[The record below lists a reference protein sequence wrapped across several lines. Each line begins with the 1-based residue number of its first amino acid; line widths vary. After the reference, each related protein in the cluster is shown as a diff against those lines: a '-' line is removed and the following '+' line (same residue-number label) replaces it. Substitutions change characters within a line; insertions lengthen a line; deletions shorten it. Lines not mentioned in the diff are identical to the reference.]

1 MIKIQNIY
9 YMLAYAFQVLN
20 EDRYANIAAEKFD
33 HTGDLL
39 AAILAKGIA
48 NQIKRVVVKDYIIR
62 QQSLSS
68 PRGKIDVS
76 TTIKL
81 REPLKKRLV
90 CEFDEFSEN
99 AYLNQILKTTSLL
112 LLNSSEVSPEQKKA
126 LKRILPYFNAV
137 ETLNPR
143 RIAWSSIRYHRN
155 SATYKMLINIC
166 FLVLTGLLQTTQ
178 TGSIKLATYL
188 DDPLMHRLYEK
199 FVLEYYRKH
208 YPQIKTSPAHI
219 EWNVDNKFTDLLPD
233 MKTDIMLQYKGK
245 ILIIDTKYYGHTLQ
259 TNPLFNSKTI
269 HSNNLYQIFTYVKN
283 KDVGSTGN
291 VSGVLLY
298 ARTDEEIIPN
308 HDYSLGGNKIS
319 VKTLDLNTDFTDIAQ
334 QLNLLADRLL

>member
-33 HTGDLL
+33 HTGDLF

-48 NQIKRVVVKDYIIR
+48 NQIKRVVVKDYIICK
-62 QQSLSS
+62 QPLSS
-68 PRGKIDVS
+68 PRGKIDIS
-76 TTIKL
+76 TTLKL
-81 REPLKKRLV
+81 RESQKKRLV
-90 CEFDEFSEN
+90 CEFGEFSEN

-112 LLNSSEVSPEQKKA
+112 LLNSSEVCTEQKKA
-126 LKRILPYFNAV
+126 LKRVLPYFNAV

-166 FLVLTGLLQTTQ
+166 FLVIKGLLQTTQ
-178 TGSIKLATYL
+178 GGSIKLATYL
-188 DDPLMHRLYEK
+188 DDPIMHRLYEK

-208 YPQIKTSPAHI
+208 YPQFKASPSQI
-219 EWNVDNKFTDLLPD
+219 DWYVDDGFTDLLPA
-233 MKTDIMLQYKGK
+233 MKTDITLGYKNK

-259 TNPLFNSKTI
+259 TNPLFNSKTV

-283 KDVGSTGN
+283 KDVRSTGN

-298 ARTDEEIIPN
+298 ARTDEEIVPD

-319 VKTLDLNTDFTDIAQ
+319 VKTLDLNTDFSAIAQ
-334 QLNLLADRLL
+334 QLNLLAERLL